1 MNYINYKLQKL
12 YIYIYHMTNNLVKKK
27 KNKNTYK
34 SKYFLRYNFSFIKYK
49 I

>member
-27 KNKNTYK
+27 KKQ
-34 SKYFLRYNFSFIKYK
+34 KYLQK
-49 I
+49 

>member
-27 KNKNTYK
+27 KTKILTKINTFFDIT
-34 SKYFLRYNFSFIKYK
+34 SLS
-49 I
+49 